1 MLNVK
6 DFIAQNHPNFASKH
20 RRSAA
25 ALSKFLGLLFY
36 EERFQQF
43 ERMHPNLSDFDFV
56 DAVLRYFD
64 FDIRLREQERLRI
77 PSEGRIVVVANHPIG
92 SLDGLALLNLIRK
105 IRPDVKVVANS
116 VLSAIKPLGP
126 LLLPVNNMGG
136 QTPRQNLENIKKHLV
151 DEGALIIFPAGEVSR
166 FGPKGIKD
174 AAWNSGFVK
183 IATATESPVLP
194 IYVEGRNSLFF
205 YSLSFLAKPLSTVWL
220 VREMFKQNHRTI
232 DARVGS
238 PVPPDVFNASEFSAQ
253 KVAQLFRKHVYRI
266 GRSSRP
272 VFKTIET
279 VAPPESKLL
288 VRRELQGSEVLGKTH
303 DGKVIYLTTMSESPC
318 VMREIG
324 RLRELTF
331 RLIGEGT
338 GLPRDMDRYDSTY
351 SQLVLWDDN
360 EWEIAGAYRLG
371 LVPKLLN
378 SGGLS
383 ALYTHSL
390 FQYGQVM
397 QPYLQEGLEMGRS
410 FVQRKYQGKYA
421 LDYLWCGVGAYLKR
435 HPQIRYLFGPASVSR
450 LYGNAAIAE
459 IAYVYSMHCGILDLD
474 VAARNPFVITAE
486 QKEAFD
492 KKYSACDFDKDVQLL
507 KDSLAERELTIPTLF
522 KHYANVAERGGVAFS
537 AFNIDPEFAD
547 CVDAFVMVDLA
558 QLKPHKRKRYL
569 EERG

>member
-1 MLNVK
+1 M
-6 DFIAQNHPNFASKH
+6 
-20 RRSAA
+20 
-25 ALSKFLGLLFY
+25 
-36 EERFQQF
+36 
-43 ERMHPNLSDFDFV
+43 FV
-56 DAVLRYFD
+56 AV
-64 FDIRLREQERLRI
+64 I
-77 PSEGRIVVVANHPIG
+77 IVV
-92 SLDGLALLNLIRK
+92 
-105 IRPDVKVVANS
+105 
-116 VLSAIKPLGP
+116 LG
-126 LLLPVNNMGG
+126 
-136 QTPRQNLENIKKHLV
+136 
-151 DEGALIIFPAGEVSR
+151 
-166 FGPKGIKD
+166 
-174 AAWNSGFVK
+174 
-183 IATATESPVLP
+183 
-194 IYVEGRNSLFF
+194 
-205 YSLSFLAKPLSTVWL
+205 AK
-220 VREMFKQNHRTI
+220 
-232 DARVGS
+232 
-238 PVPPDVFNASEFSAQ
+238 
-253 KVAQLFRKHVYRI
+253 
-266 GRSSRP
+266 
-272 VFKTIET
+272 
-279 VAPPESKLL
+279 L

-507 KDSLAERELTIPTLF
+507 KDSLAERGLTIPTLF